1 MHELTRVFNFLVAP
15 TKTAC
20 KWVGRVDLWCSIM
33 LWSLVSDKI
42 NAFQALGYINLIYAA
57 QLLDYAYITNDRKG
71 SYPNQSE
78 LMPPFLIA
86 LAVFLGVGL
95 LLKD

>member
-1 MHELTRVFNFLVAP
+1 M
-15 TKTAC
+15 
-20 KWVGRVDLWCSIM
+20 GRVDLCCSVM
-33 LWSLVSDKI
+33 FWSLVSDRI

-57 QLLDYAYITNDRKG
+57 QLVDYAYITNDRKG

-86 LAVFLGVGL
+86 LAMVLGVGL
-95 LLKD
+95 LLD